1 MADAVTSQTLVDGP
15 RDLVMKFT
23 NLSDGT
29 GESAV
34 KKVDVA
40 SGTTLKL
47 MRVAYSVN
55 GMVASLFWDAD
66 TDVKIL
72 DLAGD
77 GDHDFRSFGGIPN
90 NAGTGV
96 TGDVMLTTTGHTSG
110 DSYWII
116 LEFQKT

>member
-1 MADAVTSQTLVDGP
+1 MADTVSTQTLIDGQ
-15 RDLVMKFT
+15 RDLVVKLT
-23 NLSDGT
+23 NLSDST

-40 SGTTLKL
+40 SGTVLKL
-47 MRVAYSVN
+47 MRVYYSVN

-66 TDVKIL
+66 TDVRLL

-77 GDHDFRSFGGIPN
+77 GDHDFRDFGGIPN
-90 NAGTGV
+90 NAGAGV
-96 TGDVMLTTTGHTSG
+96 TGDVLLTTTGAASG

-116 LEFQKT
+116 LWFHKT